1 MIRSAGMTTGLMAPL
16 LLSSA
21 LSSALLA
28 GVGQAQDSRPVA
40 KIQIEEAELAL
51 GKDKSLGYLIAK
63 PSDFDAK
70 KPARLFFALPPGPG
84 TRKMADFMMGYLG
97 KAAAERGYL
106 VVCPVAR
113 QAMAFREKGS
123 LDAKALLDSIEKQY
137 RIEPGRVALV
147 GVSNGGRAAVQMATQ
162 WPERFGAIA
171 VLPGAPTES
180 TRLAQLW
187 GKPVYLRVGSKDG
200 EGWRKA
206 AKSMARLLGKQGCTV
221 DLKEMAG
228 QGHVVDIDK
237 KHFFAW
243 VQTSLDRV
251 GKPVKKLF
259 PSKDGLEL
267 TADLYGDG
275 RPGRP
280 IILLCHQARYSRGE
294 YKDIAPRL
302 VRAGFNC
309 LALDARSG
317 KAANGINNESA
328 ARAQK
333 AGKATGYMDARQDIE
348 AAIDWIRKQ
357 GFDGKLTLWGS
368 SYSSSL
374 ALLISAANKEVG
386 CVLSFSPG
394 DYFKPRGS
402 VTAAC
407 RKLDKPVLIVAPERE
422 RRQSEPLYK
431 ALATT
436 IKLYYCRPQNL
447 HGSKTLFKAP
457 NREASWRIVLGFLG
471 EYAR

>member
-1 MIRSAGMTTGLMAPL
+1 MIRSAPTATWLMAPL
-16 LLSSA
+16 LTSSILLPPA
-21 LSSALLA
+21 L
-28 GVGQAQDSRPVA
+28 QAQDSQPA
-40 KIQIEEAELAL
+40 KIQVEVAELTL
-51 GKDKSLGYLIAK
+51 DKEAKLSYLIARPK
-63 PSDFDAK
+63 GFDAK
-70 KPARLFFALPPGPG
+70 KPVRLFFALPPGPG

-113 QAMAFREKGS
+113 QPMAFREKGS

-147 GVSNGGRAAVQMATQ
+147 GVSNGGRAAIQMATQ

-187 GKPVYLRVGSKDG
+187 GKPVYLRVGGNDG

-206 AKSMARLLGKQGCTV
+206 AKSMTQQLGKQGCTV
-221 DLKEMAG
+221 DVKEMAG

-243 VQTSLDRV
+243 VETSLDSV

-259 PSKDGLEL
+259 KSKDGLEL
-267 TADLYGDG
+267 TADFYGDG
-275 RPGRP
+275 RPDRP
-280 IILLCHQARYSRGE
+280 FILLCHQARYSRGE

-302 VRAGFNC
+302 VRAGFQC

-317 KAANGINNESA
+317 KAVNGITNESA

-333 AGKATGYMDARQDIE
+333 EGKATGYMDARQDIE
-348 AAIDWIRKQ
+348 AAIGWIRAQ
-357 GFDGKLTLWGS
+357 GFTGKLTLWGS

-374 ALLISAANKEVG
+374 ALLIGAANNEVG

-407 RKLDKPVLIVAPERE
+407 KKLDKPVLIVAPERE

-436 IKLYYCRPQNL
+436 IKLYYCHPQNL
-447 HGSKTLFKAP
+447 HGSKTLFQAP
-457 NREASWRIVLGFLG
+457 NQEASWRIVLGFLD
-471 EYAR
+471 EYAH